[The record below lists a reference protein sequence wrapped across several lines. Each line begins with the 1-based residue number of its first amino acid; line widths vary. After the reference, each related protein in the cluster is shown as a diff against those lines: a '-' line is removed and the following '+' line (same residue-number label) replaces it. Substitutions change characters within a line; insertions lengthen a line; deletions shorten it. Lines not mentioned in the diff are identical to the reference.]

1 MAHGRADLE
10 FYPYIKSNL
19 CGIVFYGAVPHSR
32 MNSPGFEA
40 PKFQSLNAS
49 LKHAEVLKMS
59 ESFPAPMKDTKVSEL
74 FNKHTEVL
82 LKLSQN
88 FEDAV
93 DLSEIRVCVV
103 NEGGSSM

>member
-1 MAHGRADLE
+1 
-10 FYPYIKSNL
+10 
-19 CGIVFYGAVPHSR
+19 
-32 MNSPGFEA
+32 
-40 PKFQSLNAS
+40 
-49 LKHAEVLKMS
+49 MS
-59 ESFPAPMKDTKVSEL
+59 ESFPAPLKDTMVSEL

-93 DLSEIRVCVV
+93 DLSKIRVCVV